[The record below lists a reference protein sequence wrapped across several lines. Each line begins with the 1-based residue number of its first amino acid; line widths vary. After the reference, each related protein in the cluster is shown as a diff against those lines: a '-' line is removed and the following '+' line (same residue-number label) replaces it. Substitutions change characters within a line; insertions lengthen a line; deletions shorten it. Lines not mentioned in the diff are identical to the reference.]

1 MDQDRAWGKLWL
13 IDWLIDCVFIDL
25 LISSP
30 PKFCS
35 TPELLSRFTVT
46 GLSDVLLS
54 ISAYTSCLLALLK
67 VQIINS
73 CMWQIPQYWTFT
85 AAKQHAAEQ
94 NKEGYNFLFFILL
107 FDLQFFSCP
116 WISLELNIVFSALF
130 ICLTQSSPHVSR
142 DYHNTV
148 LNCFNSLF

>member
-1 MDQDRAWGKLWL
+1 MGKAV
-13 IDWLIDCVFIDL
+13 IDWMLNWVFIDP
-25 LISSP
+25 LISSL

-35 TPELLSRFTVT
+35 TPELLSRFSVT

-54 ISAYTSCLLALLK
+54 IRTYTSCLLALPK

-94 NKEGYNFLFFILL
+94 NKKDYNFLFFILL

-116 WISLELNIVFSALF
+116 WISLELNTVFPALF
-130 ICLTQSSPHVSR
+130 ICLTQSSLHVSR
-142 DYHNTV
+142 DYHNTL